1 MIEPGR
7 SSPGIVGTRKLPSEQ
22 ATAPRLFLFEISAF
36 EGPANIDSMGRALCL
51 CRGQGPANC
60 CTDYPAHKL
69 GTHAVH
75 DLCIQASGPFS
86 RRILELRDQACMTQP
101 QSRQVTS
108 ILPNPRKPGRFDVEI
123 DGMPTATVSIE
134 AMERFALGVGA
145 LIDERTATA
154 IEREVAI
161 LHTYDRALNMLAARG
176 RSSVELRRLLVR
188 KGEPADSVD
197 IAIERLVSV
206 GFLDDAAFAR
216 QFARSK
222 GVSGGL
228 SRRRLQQELGRRGV
242 SRETGT
248 EAIETVFVE
257 EAVDEEAAIERVARK
272 KLRSLSSL
280 DDATKRRRLYSFL
293 ARRGYD
299 SDDIGRV
306 TRQLLE
312 SRESED
318 DV

>member
-1 MIEPGR
+1 M
-7 SSPGIVGTRKLPSEQ
+7 SVDQSPHPPTR
-22 ATAPRLFLFEISAF
+22 RL
-36 EGPANIDSMGRALCL
+36 
-51 CRGQGPANC
+51 
-60 CTDYPAHKL
+60 
-69 GTHAVH
+69 
-75 DLCIQASGPFS
+75 
-86 RRILELRDQACMTQP
+86 
-101 QSRQVTS
+101 TS
-108 ILPNPRKPGRFDVEI
+108 ISPSPRKPGRFDIDI
-123 DGMPTATVSIE
+123 DGMSTATVSIE
-134 AMERFALGVGA
+134 AIERFGLATGVA
-145 LIDERTATA
+145 IDDRTAVA

-161 LHTYDRALNMLAARG
+161 LHAYDRALNLLAARG

-188 KGEPADSVD
+188 KGEPAESVD

-242 SRETGT
+242 SRETGA
-248 EAIETVFVE
+248 EAIETVFTE
-257 EAVDEEAAIERVARK
+257 EGVDEEAAIERVARK

-312 SRESED
+312 STESDD